1 MDDSKL
7 IELKDKKCIGAQ
19 IVYGQRYPNKVDKKL
34 KFVDYFKWQSVLDY
48 HFLLIRV
55 YQFL

>member
-34 KFVDYFKWQSVLDY
+34 KFVDYFKW
-48 HFLLIRV
+48 
-55 YQFL
+55 